1 MNIGTAPA
9 WMTTRVWWD
18 VPEAMLVNTH
28 AASNYNDIQNIW
40 RKLVHWTHNT
50 CNFLDTMVKQEESTL
65 QTNMRGEKKQKST
78 SFKYNLKLV
87 F

>member
-28 AASNYNDIQNIW
+28 AASNYNHIQNIW
-40 RKLVHWTHNT
+40 RKLVACVVSSVH
-50 CNFLDTMVKQEESTL
+50 FLDTMVKHYKQTWGGKKTKIYKL
-65 QTNMRGEKKQKST
+65 QI
-78 SFKYNLKLV
+78 
-87 F
+87 